1 MRTTHNA
8 LPWGRGKASYVQEK
22 KMRKVVNLLWV
33 PIKKFRICII
43 NLAAQEIKGKAEK
56 AEPGKGKR
64 ERKRDSIQLDLCIVF
79 CYYNTIF
86 YKEKYKSQICK
97 GL

>member
-1 MRTTHNA
+1 MRTTHNG

-43 NLAAQEIKGKAEK
+43 NLAAQEIKGKQRRQNPER
-56 AEPGKGKR
+56 ESER
-64 ERKRDSIQLDLCIVF
+64 EREIAFNLI
-79 CYYNTIF
+79 YA
-86 YKEKYKSQICK
+86 
-97 GL
+97 